1 MAILE
6 VFMSKSKSNIL
17 IYTLALILLV
27 PSLLHAARLKDIAH
41 IYGVRDNQL
50 IGYGLVVGLSGTG
63 DREYT
68 IFGQQ
73 SLTNM
78 LQRYGLKVDPKK
90 IRVRNIAAVM
100 VTARVPAFC
109 KVGTKVDVLVSS
121 LGDAKSLEGGTL
133 LLTPLKAVDGNIY
146 AMAQGPVSVGGFGAA
161 GAGARVKKN
170 ILTVGRV
177 VGGATIERELPIHL
191 TSGEYLSIV
200 LNYPDFTTAA
210 RVAKVINEKFKAN
223 LAEAIDASMIK
234 VKISGIEQPN
244 LVPFISQLENLN
256 VVPSTVAKVVVNER
270 TGTVVIG
277 KDVRLS
283 TVAVT
288 HGGLSI
294 VIKETPKVSQPLPFS
309 TGETVVTPET
319 QIEIKEEKTP
329 LYLVPQTVTIADLVR
344 ALNAIGATPRD
355 LIAILQAIK
364 AAGALQ
370 AELEII

>member
-1 MAILE
+1 
-6 VFMSKSKSNIL
+6 MSKSKSNIL

-27 PSLLHAARLKDIAH
+27 PFLLHAARLKDIAH

-133 LLTPLKAVDGNIY
+133 LLTPLKAMDGNIY

-210 RVAKVINEKFKAN
+210 RVAEAINEKFKAN

-234 VKISGIEQPN
+234 VKISEIEQPN